1 MRTTERHREV
11 YVYLLIRVAKL
22 IFFIYSLHKW
32 VLVSMFCDCSL
43 FQTSLEF
50 VMKILAGYKFTQ
62 PYLLKKKQREGG
74 RREARLTKQINIKKI
89 RS

>member
-1 MRTTERHREV
+1 
-11 YVYLLIRVAKL
+11 
-22 IFFIYSLHKW
+22 
-32 VLVSMFCDCSL
+32 
-43 FQTSLEF
+43 
-50 VMKILAGYKFTQ
+50 MKILAGYKFTQ